1 MNELNETRVIFFGAS
16 NVSAS
21 SAKLAK
27 QFGFQVLVLDT
38 EQKRLDNPL
47 FDGCEKLIVDFNDLG
62 DLGITKDDMLCV
74 ITPGH
79 TYDRQAFAYA
89 LKTPA
94 FYVGMMGSAKK
105 NAKCFT
111 YALENGCT
119 QAQLD
124 AAYAPIGIDMDCCD
138 ADEIGLSIVC
148 QLVKV
153 HNEFYPRELDHDK
166 LHQE

>member
-1 MNELNETRVIFFGAS
+1 MNELNETRVFFLGAS

-21 SAKLAK
+21 AARLSR
-27 QFGFQVLVLDT
+27 QFGFKVLVLDN
-38 EQKRLDNPL
+38 EKRRLDNPS
-47 FDGCEKLIVDFNDLG
+47 FDGCEKLIVDFDDLG
-62 DLGITKDDMLCV
+62 DLGISKDDMVCV

-89 LKTPA
+89 IKTPA

-105 NAKCFT
+105 NAKCFA

-119 QAQLD
+119 QEQID
-124 AAYAPIGIDMDCCD
+124 AAYVPIGIKMSCCD

-148 QLVKV
+148 QLVQV

-166 LHQE
+166 LHRE